1 MKRSIVAA
9 AAVLALLYSV
19 DYGHCQGYSTY
30 PYLSQDGGYGY
41 GSYDGG
47 YGQQYYG
54 QGQGYGSPY
63 GYGYGYDQDYG
74 QQAYGQNPQQYGY
87 DQGMGYGQY
96 SPYNPQQQQRRRT
109 NTQAARPVPRPQ
121 SPALQREEIP
131 QVISRSEAVPAS
143 RPSLQSVPSD
153 PGARGQEPLV
163 KQEIYWDGDDR
174 TADDGVQ
181 QQGQV
186 PAQARVTPQQIAPSR
201 QTTRQQR
208 NNAAST
214 ELQRPQRS
222 RQTTERQDAS
232 TVPPAPAS
240 TASGLKWGKEE
251 SSQASQATPEGRPTT
266 LKWGK
271 QEKPAALGAEP
282 GVNATAQNAQ
292 ASDGAPKRL
301 QWGKSE

>member
-1 MKRSIVAA
+1 MKRSILVA
-9 AAVLALLYSV
+9 AAVLALIYSV

-30 PYLSQDGGYGY
+30 PYLSQDGGYGNYGY

-74 QQAYGQNPQQYGY
+74 QQGYGQNPQQYGY
-87 DQGMGYGQY
+87 DTGYGQY
-96 SPYNPQQQQRRRT
+96 SPYNPQQQRRRT
-109 NTQAARPVPRPQ
+109 NPQAARPAPRPQ

-131 QVISRSEAVPAS
+131 QVVTRSEAVPAS
-143 RPSLQSVPSD
+143 RPSLQSVPADS
-153 PGARGQEPLV
+153 GSRGQEPLV
-163 KQEIYWDGDDR
+163 RQEIYWDGDDR
-174 TADDGVQ
+174 VADDGVQ

-201 QTTRQQR
+201 PAARQQR
-208 NNAAST
+208 NNSAST

-222 RQTTERQDAS
+222 RQNIERQDAS
-232 TVPPAPAS
+232 AVPPAPAS
-240 TASGLKWGKEE
+240 ASSGLKWGKEE
-251 SSQASQATPEGRPTT
+251 SSQASQTATEGKPTT

-271 QEKPAALGAEP
+271 QDKPASEP
-282 GVNATAQNAQ
+282 GLNASAQNAQ
-292 ASDGAPKRL
+292 ASDGPPKRL